1 MIFTHAAPVRFHHCD
16 PAGIVFYPRYF
27 DMANEAVES
36 WFAARLGTPFW
47 ALHGPMG
54 LATPTV
60 SMDVRF
66 AAPSR
71 HGDLLSIAIRAL
83 RIGRASLDISTR
95 ITAETET
102 RMEMRSTLVLTA
114 RDGGRPRPW
123 PEDLRARLLAE
134 AKLAEEETQ

>member
-1 MIFTHAAPVRFHHCD
+1 MIFTHSAPVRFHHCD

-60 SMDVRF
+60 AMEVRF
-66 AAPSR
+66 TAPSR

-83 RIGRASLDISTR
+83 KVGRASLDIATT
-95 ITAETET
+95 ITAEAET
-102 RMEMRSTLVLTA
+102 RMEMRSTLVLTQ
-114 RDGGRPRPW
+114 RDGGRPCRW
-123 PEDLRARLLAE
+123 PDDIRARLLAE
-134 AKLAEEETQ
+134 SALTPEERP